1 MSVCVCVYGG
11 RGDVYMRAVPSK
23 DRRKCKILGSR
34 VTGSFE
40 PLDVGAGTPVL
51 GKRSLN
57 S

>member
-1 MSVCVCVYGG
+1 VYGG

-23 DRRKCKILGSR
+23 NRRKYKILGSR
-34 VTGSFE
+34 VTGIFE